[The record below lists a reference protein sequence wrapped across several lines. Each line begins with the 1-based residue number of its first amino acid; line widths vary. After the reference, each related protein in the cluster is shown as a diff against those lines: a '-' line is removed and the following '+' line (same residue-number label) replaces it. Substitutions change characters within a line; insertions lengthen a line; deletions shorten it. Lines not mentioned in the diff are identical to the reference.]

1 MYNNNFL
8 FLNYRKPGENRSITI
23 YMDKKKVNNNSS
35 SIEVSLTSNELMTKI
50 CDNIPIT
57 KQMYDELLPNP
68 MKSFRRMAGKFKE
81 YLNKI
86 CYLFHMSN
94 KIL

>member
-1 MYNNNFL
+1 VCHNNFL
-8 FLNYRKPGENRSITI
+8 FLNRKPGENRSITI

-50 CDNIPIT
+50 CDNVPIT

-68 MKSFRRMAGKFKE
+68 MKPFRRMAGKFQE
-81 YLNKI
+81 HLNKNV
-86 CYLFHMSN
+86 LFVSYE
-94 KIL
+94 